1 MTPFNFARTAVFAC
15 AAALAI
21 GAAEPADAAVIV
33 IVIVSFEKVG
43 LDVIATLSGT
53 INFRGAANSA
63 HIATGP
69 SYGINPAGGSFGALD
84 ADTNT
89 RWTYAN
95 APAAPFGTGGYT
107 AATTYVGDAFVV
119 EDNRLWT
126 DQGFVSGGILS
137 GTMTFAGASFASL
150 GLTPGANST
159 ATYPNDTVTFVV
171 ADVPVPAA
179 LPMLGLGLGALGLI
193 GARRRRRAA

>member
-1 MTPFNFARTAVFAC
+1 MTPFKFARTAVFAC

-33 IVIVSFEKVG
+33 SFEKVG

-53 INFRGAANSA
+53 INFGSAANSA

-84 ADTNT
+84 AGTNT
-89 RWTYAN
+89 RRTYAS